1 MTTNNDTH
9 SMTMTDRTHTEAEVV
24 ERLIP
29 ILRQRVSRMTTEQ
42 LLQCRWLLTGG
53 DPRAADSVHDLF
65 VGLGGPSHPAAL

>member
-29 ILRQRVSRMTTEQ
+29 VLRQRVSRMTTEQ
-42 LLQCRWLLTGG
+42 LLQCRWLLTEGNPE
-53 DPRAADSVHDLF
+53 DRIEDLF
-65 VGLGGPSHPAAL
+65 VGLGGPSSPAAL